1 MMSKKII
8 RLLFVCLPVCIGKV
22 NAQTEAMYSQYMF
35 NMMTVNP
42 AYAGSREVLSANFL
56 YRKQWVGLDGAP
68 KTTAVSI
75 DGTISDKKVGLGVQ
89 LYDDR
94 IGAEKVTGLK
104 LSVSTRIRVSEN
116 GILSG
121 GLTAGMMNYQV
132 NLTAVPNR
140 FTPSDPAFGQNLNK
154 WQPSVGMGLYYA
166 TDKFYAG
173 FSMPNVIHTRLNEL
187 EMISSGIPKVNDQHY
202 FLTSGFVA
210 TLSEDVK
217 LKPSVMMKVVSGAPV
232 QIDFNTNLW
241 LKDMIGLGVS
251 YRTGDAYV
259 GMLELQANRQFRIG
273 YAYDVTVSRL
283 KGYNQGSHEIYLRM
297 EFGSDKSSI
306 KSTRYF

>member
-1 MMSKKII
+1 MMYKKII
-8 RLLFVCLPVCIGKV
+8 RLLLVCLPAFIGKV

-42 AYAGSREVLSANFL
+42 AYAGNRESLSANFL

-68 KTTAVSI
+68 QTTAVSV
-75 DGTISDKKVGLGVQ
+75 DGALSNKRVGLGVQ

-94 IGAEKVTGLK
+94 IGAEKATGLK
-104 LSVSTRIRVSEN
+104 LSVSTRVRVSEN

-121 GLTAGMMNYQV
+121 GLTAGLMNYQV

-154 WQPSVGMGLYYA
+154 WQPSVGMGLFYA
-166 TDKFYAG
+166 TDRFYAG
-173 FSMPNVIHTRLNEL
+173 VSMPNVIRTRLTEL
-187 EMISSGIPKVNDQHY
+187 DMINSGIPKVNDQHY
-202 FLTSGFVA
+202 FVTAGFV
-210 TLSEDVK
+210 TSLSEDVK

-232 QIDFNTNLW
+232 QFDLNTNLW

-259 GMLELQANRQFRIG
+259 GMVELQASQQFRIG
-273 YAYDVTVSRL
+273 YAYDVTISRL
-283 KGYNQGSHEIYLRM
+283 KGYNQGSHELYLRM

-306 KSTRYF
+306 KSTRHF

>member
-8 RLLFVCLPVCIGKV
+8 RLLFVCLPAFMGKV
-22 NAQTEAMYSQYMF
+22 NGQTEAMYSQYMF

-42 AYAGSREVLSANFL
+42 AYAGNRESLSANFL

-68 KTTAVSI
+68 QTTAVSV
-75 DGTISDKKVGLGVQ
+75 DGALSNKRVGLGIQ
-89 LYDDR
+89 LFDDR
-94 IGAEKVTGLK
+94 IGAEKATGSK

-121 GLTAGMMNYQV
+121 GLTAGLMNYQV

-154 WQPSVGMGLYYA
+154 WQPSVGMGLFYS
-166 TDKFYAG
+166 TDRFYAG
-173 FSMPNVIHTRLNEL
+173 FSIPNVIRTRLTEL
-187 EMISSGIPKVNDQHY
+187 DMINSGIPKINDQHY
-202 FLTSGFVA
+202 FVTSGFV
-210 TLSEDVK
+210 TSLSEDVK

-232 QIDFNTNLW
+232 QFDLNTNLW

-259 GMLELQANRQFRIG
+259 GMVELQASQQFRIG
-273 YAYDVTVSRL
+273 YAYDVTISRL
-283 KGYNQGSHEIYLRM
+283 KGYNQGSHELYLRM

-306 KSTRYF
+306 KSTRHF